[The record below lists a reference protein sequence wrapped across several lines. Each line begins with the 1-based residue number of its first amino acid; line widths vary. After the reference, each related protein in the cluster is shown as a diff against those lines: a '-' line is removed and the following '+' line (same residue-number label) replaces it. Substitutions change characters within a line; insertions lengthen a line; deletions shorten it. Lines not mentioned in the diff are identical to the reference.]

1 MPGRSGE
8 VYIPRRLSDAA
19 FWKRRS
25 ISEGGVV
32 MWMRVNF
39 DGSDFDIFLVGSR
52 RLPIRGKEPVR

>member
-8 VYIPRRLSDAA
+8 VYIPWRLSDAA

-32 MWMRVNF
+32 MWMRVKLEQ
-39 DGSDFDIFLVGSR
+39 SDFDIFLDGSR
-52 RLPIRGKEPVR
+52 RLPIRGKEPIR